1 LIIEKTGI
9 EFLRMVK
16 KLLIV
21 AMGFSISAVV
31 LGATA
36 DEKSLLQDGFI
47 LMSIDGEVN
56 GPDSGDKWF
65 FKFNIDVNDEG
76 KGVIKAGAI
85 LELLPSVTLEK
96 IIADVNQRPVRDYR
110 LWGRATKYKGKN
122 FIFPTYFLPLS
133 KVEKLQP
140 SKETKQ
146 LQKQESQPD
155 VNIPLKKGEPEQISG
170 PNDILE
176 IPQEV
181 IEKLKTRR
189 IAQPERR
196 PGALQE
202 VKISPQDSN
211 AVESPQEQAQPAKRP
226 EFKPDSTLADRTA
239 LLAQQDGGGLVF
251 ILDALGRNAP
261 QASLQLLPCE
271 ALEMTERGQSALA
284 EAVPFKI
291 AGIMTKYKGKH
302 YLLLQ
307 KATRIYNHGNFGG

>member
-1 LIIEKTGI
+1 
-9 EFLRMVK
+9 MVK

-31 LGATA
+31 FGAAA
-36 DEKSLLQDGFI
+36 DEQSLLQDGFI

-56 GPDSGDKWF
+56 GPDSNDKWS

-76 KGVIKAGAI
+76 KGFIKAGAV
-85 LELLPSVTLEK
+85 LELLPSATLEK

-146 LQKQESQPD
+146 LQKQQGRPD
-155 VNIPLKKGEPEQISG
+155 VNIPPKKIEPEQISG

-176 IPQEV
+176 IPKEV
-181 IEKLKTRR
+181 IEKLKTTR
-189 IAQPERR
+189 IVQPQRR
-196 PGALQE
+196 PEAPQE
-202 VKISPQDSN
+202 VEISTQDSN
-211 AVESPQEQAQPAKRP
+211 AIKSPEQTQPAKRP
-226 EFKPDSTLADRTA
+226 ELKPDSTLADRAA

-261 QASLQLLPCE
+261 QVSLQLLPCE
-271 ALEMTERGQSALA
+271 ALEMTERGQSALP
-284 EAVPFKI
+284 EAAPFKI
-291 AGIMTKYKGKH
+291 AGIVTKYKGRH

-307 KATRIYNHGNFGG
+307 KATRIYNHGNFGR